1 MPAAALLGTVLFKG
15 SGWVDPKQVTLIS
28 LGLGVMLALLV
39 ALIWLRPSAAAPVQ
53 EARRLL
59 DSIGWVAILPQMLAA
74 LGAVFALSGVGAAF
88 GRLITEYVPLTTP
101 FPPAVVSRLALSMVT
116 W

>member
-59 DSIGWVAILPQMLAA
+59 DSIGRVALLPTMLAP
-74 LGAVFALSGVGAAF
+74 LVWVFARSGVG
-88 GRLITEYVPLTTP
+88 L
-101 FPPAVVSRLALSMVT
+101 AVGQLGSDERPSGT
-116 W
+116 RC